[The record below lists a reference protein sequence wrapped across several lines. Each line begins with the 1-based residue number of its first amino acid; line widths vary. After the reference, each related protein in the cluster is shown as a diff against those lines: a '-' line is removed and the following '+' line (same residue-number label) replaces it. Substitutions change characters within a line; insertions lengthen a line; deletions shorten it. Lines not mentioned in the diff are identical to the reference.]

1 MEKFEHLAPSFCP
14 RGPCEAL
21 KALWTQGWRVVGQGL
36 KGQAV
41 SYSVCVETLILSLLL
56 IPNQVPV
63 ASTVGP
69 VWGPRGAI
77 ALLGPVSPWLEG
89 GRGNQG
95 GEEAAP
101 EVVKPQ
107 TSCPRAPRDG
117 HTESGALEKLYL
129 LGHCFYTVRQ
139 KLSRHKFAH

>member
-21 KALWTQGWRVVGQGL
+21 KALWTQGRRVVGQGL

-77 ALLGPVSPWLEG
+77 ALLGPQSPRLEG

-95 GEEAAP
+95 GEKAGGAAP

-107 TSCPRAPRDG
+107 ILSPSTSGRSHGIRGLWEIVFIGP
-117 HTESGALEKLYL
+117 L
-129 LGHCFYTVRQ
+129 LLHSEA
-139 KLSRHKFAH
+139 KIKPS